1 MDEEKDQDGYD
12 GWKIVKP
19 DVILFETSIGSL
31 DKPIPHPILDDPS
44 KMMRIIANPVYD
56 KLTFSRAVNM
66 RKITSTHQQ
75 SPQLNRPKQ
84 KILSMRSKSTD
95 ASHTD
100 TTALPSPS
108 ESNTSQV
115 ESNISFIR
123 RGAAAAAAPPPPFR
137 LPTPPSAKL
146 IEPQILSSTTS
157 RSRAKTPRTNT
168 QTLQSALTDNNKNV
182 KKPIADGT
190 VRYVNSRHGFEVQR
204 YSSSN
209 WLAVDI
215 YTKDACQSHEKTFRE
230 MLDKKRQ
237 YERLSR
243 SIYSSEYYTQRW
255 NELLKSYKQGYL
267 THAEWAQQNYQ
278 LFCLKTLYSQAVKRE
293 QTHIKAFIEDSRRD
307 RAKSAFKEW
316 KGTKSDDNPQHQSR
330 LTTARNQRTKE
341 AASSSFLSNTSFS
354 SPSSKTGDQNH
365 TTSSDRSH
373 RLSMSTNTEC
383 ELQRIPNNQSKNSS
397 QNTSNMLSSSSSSS
411 SSSSTTSYVFDE
423 QRWSLQAMLKRVVG
437 LAEPLTKLPTVTK
450 RKHSPVTNASNDS
463 GFESIS

>member
-1 MDEEKDQDGYD
+1 MDEEKDQDGDDD
-12 GWKIVKP
+12 GWKTIKP

-31 DKPIPHPILDDPS
+31 EKPIPHPILDDPS

-66 RKITSTHQQ
+66 RKVTSTHQQ

-84 KILSMRSKSTD
+84 KTLNTRSKSTD
-95 ASHTD
+95 TSHTD
-100 TTALPSPS
+100 ITALPNPS
-108 ESNTSQV
+108 ELNISKV
-115 ESNISFIR
+115 ESNISFTR
-123 RGAAAAAAPPPPFR
+123 RGAAAAAAAPPPFC
-137 LPTPPSAKL
+137 LPTPPPAKL
-146 IEPQILSSTTS
+146 IEAQILSSTTS

-168 QTLQSALTDNNKNV
+168 QTLQAALTENNKDV

-209 WLAVDI
+209 WLAVDV

-255 NELLKSYKQGYL
+255 DELLKSYKQGHL

-278 LFCLKTLYSQAVKRE
+278 LFCLKTLYSQAIKRE
-293 QTHIKAFIEDSRRD
+293 QTHIEAFVGNSRRD

-316 KGTKSDDNPQHQSR
+316 KETKSDDNPQHQTR
-330 LTTARNQRTKE
+330 LTTARSHRTTE
-341 AASSSFLSNTSFS
+341 AASSSFLSTTSFPNS
-354 SPSSKTGDQNH
+354 SSKTGDQNH

-373 RLSMSTNTEC
+373 RLSMSTNTDS
-383 ELQRIPNNQSKNSS
+383 ELQRIPNNQPKNSS
-397 QNTSNMLSSSSSSS
+397 QNTSNMSSSSSSS

-423 QRWSLQAMLKRVVG
+423 QRWSLHAMLKRVVG
-437 LAEPLTKLPTVTK
+437 LAEPLKQPSTVTK
-450 RKHSPVTNASNDS
+450 RKHSPMTNASNDS